1 MKKFSL
7 LPPPPPP
14 EVPQPSDYLNSS
26 HSSVSPGAQQYSPS
40 RATSPN
46 SDPEDGPGIPPP
58 PTSASLPPTKVLGS
72 SMAKKRLQAFAK
84 MKLAN
89 SPKTKSAPT
98 FSEEED
104 HHDSSLK
111 EAKHG
116 RSKKYPLVKEAT
128 PVMAS
133 IMKEETQS
141 RDLVQKNMERKDEVD
156 LRDLLNSRKK
166 REDPL
171 DKIER
176 LPPQRSRSREKI
188 RRRKKSGES
197 QSSLDRERGGVKN
210 STLSPR
216 RELEDRN
223 VSRDSKLDMFDE
235 SSDDVKRRRRGS
247 GDLLRRRNLSG
258 ESLGRRRSGSGEA
271 GRLNKSRNKDVDL
284 TPERKKK
291 TKKQRRSSGA
301 SSKNSFSGSSP
312 SGSGKKKL
320 SKAEKWDLPDLM
332 DEMKKKKVPKE
343 TVGNKKDRKDKAD
356 VEPTKDR
363 KHRKDIDLWELKHG
377 SKMEDSEDHKS
388 IDLWDQK
395 HGQQDE
401 ESEED
406 MEISPGKLFTI
417 PKNSTSDLVL
427 IKANIED
434 DYLNVKQE
442 NRKDDPSLLRNN
454 DGLFIEFPIKFM
466 KETSQGVSYSFNLDK
481 SNEIYLEAKKSA
493 KIRKSID
500 SMMCELENQTKK
512 RSREKSGEK
521 ADTSASGGK
530 KKKKVVAL
538 KKGSK
543 KRKKLKDANQDDDDL
558 TSSGKKKKKVK
569 KTKSVNKSL
578 TSATDTSPEPARK
591 AGASVTLSAGGLSK
605 LFSMA
610 GYPKPQ
616 EQDDKSKETGLLFVT

>member
-14 EVPQPSDYLNSS
+14 ELPQPGDSLNSS

-46 SDPEDGPGIPPP
+46 SDPEDGADIPPP

-84 MKLAN
+84 LKLSN

-104 HHDSSLK
+104 HDHHGESLK
-111 EAKHG
+111 EVKHG

-133 IMKEETQS
+133 IMKEETLS
-141 RDLVQKNMERKDEVD
+141 RDLVQKNMERKEEVD

-166 REDPL
+166 REDPINN
-171 DKIER
+171 IEPLQR
-176 LPPQRSRSREKI
+176 RSRSREKV

-197 QSSLDRERGGVKN
+197 QSSLDRERGGLKHR
-210 STLSPR
+210 TPSPR
-216 RELEDRN
+216 KDKEDRN
-223 VSRDSKLDMFDE
+223 ASRDSKVNMFDE
-235 SSDDVKRRRRGS
+235 SPDDVKRRRRGS
-247 GDLLRRRNLSG
+247 GDSLRKRNLSG
-258 ESLGRRRSGSGEA
+258 ESLGRRRSGSGEV
-271 GRLNKSRNKDVDL
+271 GRINKSRTKNVDL

-301 SSKNSFSGSSP
+301 SSKTSFSGSSP
-312 SGSGKKKL
+312 PGSGKKKL

-332 DEMKKKKVPKE
+332 DEMKKKKVQKE
-343 TVGNKKDRKDKAD
+343 IIGDKKDRKEK
-356 VEPTKDR
+356 VEAEPSRDR

-377 SKMEDSEDHKS
+377 KKKEDSEDGK
-388 IDLWDQK
+388 DLWDLKRGKQN
-395 HGQQDE
+395 DE
-401 ESEED
+401 TEEETD
-406 MEISPGKLFTI
+406 TSPDRLFTV

-434 DYLNVKQE
+434 DYFNVKQE
-442 NRKDDPSLLRNN
+442 DRKDDPSILRNN

-466 KETSQGVSYSFNLDK
+466 KETTQGVSYSFNLEK

-500 SMMCELENQTKK
+500 SMMNELENQTKK
-512 RSREKSGEK
+512 KTREKSGET
-521 ADTSASGGK
+521 ADTSGGI
-530 KKKKVVAL
+530 KKKKVVVL

-543 KRKKLKDANQDDDDL
+543 KRKKMKDLDEENEDL
-558 TSSGKKKKKVK
+558 NSSSKKKKKIK
-569 KTKSVNKSL
+569 KTKTVNKSL
-578 TSATDTSPEPARK
+578 TSATDTSPEPAKK
-591 AGASVTLSAGGLSK
+591 AGASVALSAGGLSK

-616 EQDDKSKETGLLFVT
+616 EKDDKSKETGFAFRNMI